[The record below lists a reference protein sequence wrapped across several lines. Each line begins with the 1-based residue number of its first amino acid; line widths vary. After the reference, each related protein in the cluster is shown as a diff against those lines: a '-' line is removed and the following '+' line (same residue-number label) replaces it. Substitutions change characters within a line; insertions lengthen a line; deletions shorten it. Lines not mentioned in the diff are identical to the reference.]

1 MIAFLIEVVKAL
13 VTFFAVCV
21 GLGILYLVFVVVR
34 EVGWEV
40 REARTGGQRGM
51 KAEFF
56 KAVCPLEIG
65 DTVAIKATKDRETK
79 EALYLP
85 QGCTVITTA
94 AVALHKVTDIAT
106 LHYLKK
112 GETQFLYELDGCGKY
127 EPLTV
132 KVPVREFADELKRR
146 GR

>member
-1 MIAFLIEVVKAL
+1 
-13 VTFFAVCV
+13 
-21 GLGILYLVFVVVR
+21 
-34 EVGWEV
+34 
-40 REARTGGQRGM
+40 M

-65 DTVAIKATKDRETK
+65 DTVAIKVSKDGEAK

-112 GETQFLYELDGCGKY
+112 
-127 EPLTV
+127 V
-132 KVPVREFADELKRR
+132 KHSSCMNWTDA
-146 GR
+146 GSMNH

>member
-1 MIAFLIEVVKAL
+1 
-13 VTFFAVCV
+13 
-21 GLGILYLVFVVVR
+21 
-34 EVGWEV
+34 
-40 REARTGGQRGM
+40 M

-65 DTVAIKATKDRETK
+65 DTVAIKATKDGETK

-85 QGCTVITTA
+85 HGCTVITTA

-112 GETQFLYELDGCGKY
+112 AKHSSCMNWTAAENMN
-127 EPLTV
+127 
-132 KVPVREFADELKRR
+132 R
-146 GR
+146 

>member
-1 MIAFLIEVVKAL
+1 
-13 VTFFAVCV
+13 
-21 GLGILYLVFVVVR
+21 
-34 EVGWEV
+34 
-40 REARTGGQRGM
+40 M
-51 KAEFF
+51 KAECF

-65 DTVAIKATKDRETK
+65 DTVAIKATKDGETK

-112 GETQFLYELDGCGKY
+112 
-127 EPLTV
+127 V
-132 KVPVREFADELKRR
+132 KHSSCMNWTAAGSMNR
-146 GR
+146 

>member
-1 MIAFLIEVVKAL
+1 
-13 VTFFAVCV
+13 
-21 GLGILYLVFVVVR
+21 
-34 EVGWEV
+34 
-40 REARTGGQRGM
+40 M

-65 DTVAIKATKDRETK
+65 DTVAIKATKDGETK

-106 LHYLKK
+106 LHYTKA
-112 GETQFLYELDGCGKY
+112 YECGGACSMQLLRGQPECAGY
-127 EPLTV
+127 IS
-132 KVPVREFADELKRR
+132 RRKRK
-146 GR
+146 